1 MQEEIEK
8 THLSIKGNEM
18 SEASPLVLLTAGGT
32 GGHVFPAEALAR
44 ELLGRGV
51 RVAMVTDARGDR
63 FSNNLGVP
71 TYSVKAAPL
80 GKNIFKKLWSILIM
94 GIGVIQ
100 ASLLLRKLKPNAIV
114 GFGGYPAVPLL
125 YAAAKAHVPIV
136 LHEQNAIIGRANRA
150 ILPYARSLA
159 TSFPEV
165 RRVDDRFKQRVV
177 QTGNPVRPSFH
188 ALRATPYPE
197 VTEDNPIRLLVMGG
211 SLGATIFS
219 RVVPKAIAALPESMR
234 RRIIISQQCR
244 KEDIEEAKAGL
255 AAAGV
260 VSEVLPFFDDVPTRM
275 AEAHLVIGRS
285 GGGAIAELTAI
296 GRPSILVPYAAGH
309 AGEQGANAEALAEA
323 GGAWIIPE
331 KSFTPESLAVRLES
345 LLALEGA
352 LAKTA
357 AAARAWGTISASD
370 ELADCVYNAMEILTP
385 KSKAMRAKH
394 NPDTTGS
401 EYSLALSTRETF
413 NDNE

>member
-1 MQEEIEK
+1 MNP
-8 THLSIKGNEM
+8 S
-18 SEASPLVLLTAGGT
+18 SPLILLTAGGT

-44 ELLGRGV
+44 ELLGRGI

-63 FSNNLGVP
+63 FSSDLGIQ

-80 GKNIFKKLWSILIM
+80 GKNIFRKALSVLIM
-94 GIGVIQ
+94 GYGVLQ
-100 ASLLLRKLKPNAIV
+100 ATLLLRKLKPSAVV

-125 YAAAKAHVPIV
+125 YAAAKSQVPII
-136 LHEQNAIIGRANRA
+136 LHEQNTILGRANKA
-150 ILPYARSLA
+150 ILPMARFLA
-159 TSFPEV
+159 TSFPDV
-165 RRVDDRFKQRVV
+165 LGVDARYKTRIV

-197 VTEDNPIRLLVMGG
+197 VKEDSPIRLLVMGG
-211 SLGATIFS
+211 SLGASIFS
-219 RVVPKAIAALPESMR
+219 QVVPKALAKLPEALR
-234 RRIIISQQCR
+234 RRIIIAQQCR
-244 KEDIEEAKAGL
+244 KEDIEDTRAGL

-260 VSEVLPFFDDVPTRM
+260 VAEVETFFDDVPTRM

-296 GRPSILVPYAAGH
+296 GRPSILIPFAGGH
-309 AGEQGANAEALAEA
+309 VGEQKANAEALAQA

-331 KSFTPESLAVRLES
+331 KSFTAESLAVRLES

-357 AAARAWGTISASD
+357 AAARAWGTISAAD
-370 ELADCVYNAMEILTP
+370 ELADCVYNAMEVPTP
-385 KSKAMRAKH
+385 KAQALKIRN
-394 NPDTTGS
+394 NPDNSGN
-401 EYSLALSTRETF
+401 EHSLALSTREIF
-413 NDNE
+413 NEDNT